1 MTNPELLERLEN
13 ENYIESKISKDFITK
28 VKESI

>member
-13 ENYIESKISKDFITK
+13 ENYIEYKISKDFINK
-28 VKESI
+28 VQESA

>member
-13 ENYIESKISKDFITK
+13 ENYIESKISKDFINK